1 MKLNNSQYNNLKIVT
16 ETQISFD
23 IQNNKEIVY
32 TAIGT
37 YIQRAVD
44 FLGIAID
51 EEDRNKLLTDIEYQ
65 FRITHTEGEV
75 IFDQYADLG
84 EWYDS
89 NSEGEAYFWNRYR
102 KYLIEKS
109 SLDSKSIDLLDF
121 KTLPSLMNCLGN
133 PKTDAEQ
140 HRRGLIIGDV
150 QSGKTATYIGL
161 MCKAADAGYKVVILL
176 AGITESLRQ
185 QTQERVDE
193 GIIGIIKKKI
203 GKEEKATRIGVGL
216 DNKSFRA
223 SSFTSYASDFVANS
237 DKIATSLEEHK
248 SLVIFVIKKN
258 VSVLQKL
265 LDWLRAYNLDPIS
278 NYVDQPM
285 LLIDDEA
292 DNASVN
298 TRKEETDPTKTNK
311 LIRQICNLFKNSTY
325 VGFTAT
331 PFANVFIDP
340 DSVDE
345 MKHAD
350 LFPEHFIYVLPT
362 PSSYIGASKI
372 FYKEGVHHNNLRYIE
387 DIEEPDYFS
396 QEYRETKDECP
407 EVLNTGGFYYK
418 HMKEW
423 HGVLPSS
430 LRKAILCFVIA
441 NVVRDLRGEI
451 EKPRSML
458 VNMSRFVKVQRYIR
472 EYVEEVHNSILRE
485 VKYDF
490 SEKNSKNISLPLYKE
505 LEQLWLE
512 NFSNITDVSFERVVR
527 KDNLLSSCS
536 KIEVTVVNGGKSS
549 GRLDYKSKPNLRV
562 IAVGGLALSRGLTLE
577 GLLVSYFYR
586 NTSTFD
592 VLMQMGRWFG
602 YRPHYDDLF
611 QIWISRIS
619 ADWYAEVS
627 RASDELRDDLK
638 RMREQQ
644 LTPKDFGIKVRDF
657 CDDLQITASNKMRN
671 ASDWF
676 KFSYYGNIYDT
687 PYVSRNIEQN
697 KKNWEAVCGLAKRLF
712 DDHYDF
718 RLADQHKPITGDV
731 DSSTKSR
738 YFADVPKA
746 MIVSFLSEIQC
757 SLMNFKF
764 NTEQILEFLNDPED
778 IGIDKWDVVFE
789 GGDGSLNYDIPGLES
804 IKCAKRAIYANGNV
818 VQISSR
824 RRLLGTREGKF
835 ALNAEQI
842 CLAETERRKKW
853 LDEEGGKE
861 IDHKRAIPVKAYFEF
876 LPERKP
882 VLIIMLIEAHP
893 EEDSHIT
900 ASVTQKNHFQE
911 FVDELGDSRL
921 VAFAIG
927 FPGCKQGVDTK
938 RYKANKIFANLYMT
952 DESDQ
957 LDDEE

>member
-1 MKLNNSQYNNLKIVT
+1 M
-16 ETQISFD
+16 
-23 IQNNKEIVY
+23 
-32 TAIGT
+32 
-37 YIQRAVD
+37 
-44 FLGIAID
+44 
-51 EEDRNKLLTDIEYQ
+51 
-65 FRITHTEGEV
+65 
-75 IFDQYADLG
+75 
-84 EWYDS
+84 
-89 NSEGEAYFWNRYR
+89 
-102 KYLIEKS
+102 
-109 SLDSKSIDLLDF
+109 
-121 KTLPSLMNCLGN
+121 
-133 PKTDAEQ
+133 
-140 HRRGLIIGDV
+140 
-150 QSGKTATYIGL
+150 
-161 MCKAADAGYKVVILL
+161 
-176 AGITESLRQ
+176 
-185 QTQERVDE
+185 
-193 GIIGIIKKKI
+193 
-203 GKEEKATRIGVGL
+203 
-216 DNKSFRA
+216 
-223 SSFTSYASDFVANS
+223 
-237 DKIATSLEEHK
+237 
-248 SLVIFVIKKN
+248 
-258 VSVLQKL
+258 
-265 LDWLRAYNLDPIS
+265 
-278 NYVDQPM
+278 
-285 LLIDDEA
+285 
-292 DNASVN
+292 
-298 TRKEETDPTKTNK
+298 
-311 LIRQICNLFKNSTY
+311 
-325 VGFTAT
+325 
-331 PFANVFIDP
+331 
-340 DSVDE
+340 
-345 MKHAD
+345 
-350 LFPEHFIYVLPT
+350 
-362 PSSYIGASKI
+362 
-372 FYKEGVHHNNLRYIE
+372 
-387 DIEEPDYFS
+387 
-396 QEYRETKDECP
+396 
-407 EVLNTGGFYYK
+407 
-418 HMKEW
+418 
-423 HGVLPSS
+423 
-430 LRKAILCFVIA
+430 
-441 NVVRDLRGEI
+441 
-451 EKPRSML
+451 
-458 VNMSRFVKVQRYIR
+458 
-472 EYVEEVHNSILRE
+472 
-485 VKYDF
+485 
-490 SEKNSKNISLPLYKE
+490 
-505 LEQLWLE
+505 WLE

-927 FPGCKQGVDTK
+927 FPGCKQGVDAK